1 MSLALKADWTSN
13 QRMNSRI
20 RHQMLLFCFALLQFC
35 DCICNCLPFLRFILL
50 CFFFFPVMFRS
61 FASTNT
67 EPNLNT
73 TPHAEG
79 YFKGFTC

>member
-50 CFFFFPVMFRS
+50 CFFFFQLCFVPLQAPTQS
-61 FASTNT
+61 
-67 EPNLNT
+67 LI
-73 TPHAEG
+73 
-79 YFKGFTC
+79 

>member
-50 CFFFFPVMFRS
+50 WFFFFQLCFVPLQAPTQS
-61 FASTNT
+61 
-67 EPNLNT
+67 LI
-73 TPHAEG
+73 
-79 YFKGFTC
+79 

>member
-50 CFFFFPVMFRS
+50 CFFFFSSYVS
-61 FASTNT
+61 FLCKHQHRA
-67 EPNLNT
+67 
-73 TPHAEG
+73 
-79 YFKGFTC
+79 